1 MFDFIL
7 LWTDSVIIFS
17 VIKFYHRVIE
27 NQCEVS
33 SLWVVFFSPVI
44 AAVIQ
49 ESPRWL
55 RWVKFMSFFF
65 YNKEE
70 MSNRKHKDVRKG
82 ICREEDK
89 KSQERLKKRKILE
102 SIYKDGRISLNAVFY
117 NMFYYILHLFYP
129 ARHPVEL
136 EPRVH

>member
-1 MFDFIL
+1 
-7 LWTDSVIIFS
+7 
-17 VIKFYHRVIE
+17 
-27 NQCEVS
+27 
-33 SLWVVFFSPVI
+33 
-44 AAVIQ
+44 
-49 ESPRWL
+49 
-55 RWVKFMSFFF
+55 
-65 YNKEE
+65 